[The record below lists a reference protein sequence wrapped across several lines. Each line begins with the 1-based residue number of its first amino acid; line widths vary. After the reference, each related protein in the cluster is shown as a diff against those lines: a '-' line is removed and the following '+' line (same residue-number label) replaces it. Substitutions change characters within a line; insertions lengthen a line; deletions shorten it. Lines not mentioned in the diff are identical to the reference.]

1 MMETGIAMGNLPV
14 EAKPPGHYPDVTG
27 VLLAGG
33 KSRRMGRDKAR
44 MTFNGKNLFEHSL
57 SLLRGFFAVV
67 IIAGDRPDLAGP
79 DLPAIPDIY
88 PGSALGGLHT
98 GLKATK
104 TDWIFAAPCD
114 MPFPDGRIVDRIL
127 EHRDGFD
134 AVVPRTPEGY
144 EPVFA
149 LYHRNCLP
157 QMESMLLQNRFRI
170 YDFYQRIHIR
180 YLDLP
185 ELPEGWQRSLINVN
199 TPQDLA
205 RVKEQG
211 KTPPVVSGIARCL
224 RCVKSVSVPEAEQS
238 TGGEVYPIPFGVL
251 KTERKMTRE

>member
-1 MMETGIAMGNLPV
+1 MGNPPV
-14 EAKPPGHYPDVTG
+14 GTEPPGRYPDVTG

-44 MTFNGKNLFEHSL
+44 MTFNGQSLFERSL
-57 SLLRGFFAVV
+57 GLLQRFFPAVL
-67 IIAGDRPDLAGP
+67 IAGDRPELAGP
-79 DLPAIPDIY
+79 NLPAIPDIY

-98 GLKATK
+98 GLKAAK
-104 TDWIFAAPCD
+104 TDWIFVAPCD
-114 MPFPDGRIVDRIL
+114 MPYPDGRIVERLL

-134 AVVPRTPEGY
+134 AVVPRTPKGY

-157 QMESMLLQNRFRI
+157 QMEAMLRQNRFRI
-170 YDFYQRIHIR
+170 YDFYQRIRIR
-180 YLDLP
+180 YLDPP

-205 RVKEQG
+205 RIPFTARPEG
-211 KTPPVVSGIARCL
+211 KT
-224 RCVKSVSVPEAEQS
+224 
-238 TGGEVYPIPFGVL
+238 L
-251 KTERKMTRE
+251 KE